1 MIKRPVNENGRVAD
15 LFTDSSGKARKAIV
29 LLGGS
34 EGGKVW
40 SSIGTKKVVSQL
52 VSLGYT
58 VLSLAYFKSPGLP
71 PLLEEIP
78 LEYFENAFA
87 WLANQPEVLSD
98 ELAVIGM
105 SKGAEAAL
113 LLGSMNPKI
122 KTIVALSPSHV
133 VWQGIPK
140 LGSKLGST
148 VKSDWSYQGKGLT
161 CVPYGIQSWSI
172 GTVIGTML
180 FGKLRKIH
188 EQALL
193 NNSQVEAALI
203 QVEKIQGAI
212 LLMSGKRDKMWP
224 STEMSEQITNRLA
237 TKGFAFPY
245 SHIAYDAGHNNYVLK
260 ADCLQQI
267 YSFLKEHY
275 TQTGYQGDSIP
286 TLESEQL

>member
-1 MIKRPVNENGRVAD
+1 MIKRPVNENGMVAD

-52 VSLGYT
+52 VSLGYS

-148 VKSDWSYQGKGLT
+148 LKSDWSYEGKGLT
-161 CVPYGIQSWSI
+161 CVPYGIQSWNI

-237 TKGFAFPY
+237 TKGFVFPY
-245 SHIAYDAGHNNYVLK
+245 SHIAFDAGHNNYVLK

-275 TQTGYQGDSIP
+275 TQTGTQGDS
-286 TLESEQL
+286 

>member
-1 MIKRPVNENGRVAD
+1 MIKRPVNENGMVAD

-52 VSLGYT
+52 VSLGYS

-148 VKSDWSYQGKGLT
+148 LKSDWSYEGKGLT
-161 CVPYGIQSWSI
+161 CVPYGIQSWNI

-245 SHIAYDAGHNNYVLK
+245 SHIAFDAGHNNYVLK

-275 TQTGYQGDSIP
+275 TQTGTQGDS
-286 TLESEQL
+286 

>member
-52 VSLGYT
+52 VSLGYS

-148 VKSDWSYQGKGLT
+148 LKSDWSYEGEGLT
-161 CVPYGIQSWSI
+161 CVPYGIQSWNI

-237 TKGFAFPY
+237 TKGFVFPY
-245 SHIAYDAGHNNYVLK
+245 SHIAFDAGHNNYILK

-275 TQTGYQGDSIP
+275 TQTGNQGDS
-286 TLESEQL
+286 